1 MTVTAIVF
9 DIQRNSL
16 EDGPGIRTTVFLK
29 GCCLRCRWCHNPESF
44 EPQPQQVTLPN
55 GRVRIYGERMSVADV
70 FKVVVLDQPFFKV
83 SGGGVTVSGGEPFL
97 HHNFLR
103 ELLKTC
109 TAEGIHTAVETNG
122 FPAWD
127 NYEPVLAYTDL
138 FLFDYKATPSQVHT
152 ELTGV
157 PLEPV
162 LERLNALIQA
172 GKELILR
179 CPIIPGIND
188 NEAHLQAIAA
198 LSYQYGIH
206 VQIMPY
212 HNTARDKW
220 KALHIPY
227 VLEGLP
233 SMQEEDVSRVIEKI
247 VLYGCPPEMIS
258 LP

>member
-1 MTVTAIVF
+1 MTETAIVF

-29 GCCLRCRWCHNPESF
+29 GCCMRCRWCHNPESF
-44 EPQPQQVTLPN
+44 EQRPQQVTLPN
-55 GRVRIYGERMSVADV
+55 GRVRIYGEMMSVEDV

-83 SGGGVTVSGGEPFL
+83 SGGGVTVGGGEPFL
-97 HHNFLR
+97 QYDFLMS
-103 ELLKTC
+103 LLKSC
-109 TAEGIHTAVETNG
+109 KEEAIHTAVETNG
-122 FPAWD
+122 FPPWG

-138 FLFDYKATPSQVHT
+138 LLFDYKATPSKLHT

-162 LERLNALIQA
+162 LERLDALIRA

-179 CPIIPGIND
+179 CPIIPGVND
-188 NEAHLQAIAA
+188 QEEHLQAIAA
-198 LSYQYGIH
+198 LSRRYGIK

-220 KALHIPY
+220 NALHIPY
-227 VLEGLP
+227 SLAGLP
-233 SMQEEDVSRVIEKI
+233 SMQEHDVSQVIAKI
-247 VLYGCPPEMIS
+247 VSYGCHEDLIS